1 MKKILITGG
10 AGSIGKSLVDSL
22 IEKYQNPEIL
32 VIDNLSANNTE
43 LQKLKSVRFEC
54 LDIAN
59 VEKIRPLVQEFNPN
73 YVFHLAAHFANQN
86 SVDYPF
92 SDIDTNITGTVN
104 LLNACLGLA
113 HLKKVV
119 YASSSCVYGGDL
131 SFMKVDSNIFP
142 YETPYAINKY
152 VGEMYMKYFNVHYKM
167 PTVSVRIFNTY
178 GPGEMAGKYRNVIPN
193 FIEKALNNH
202 DLTITGDGSEQR
214 DFTYIED
221 TSQIL
226 LLASLYEG
234 DTYEVF
240 NGGSGIGL
248 PIKQLAQKII
258 EIANSNS
265 KLVLIPR
272 RDWDHVH
279 TRISDISYSL
289 DLLNYVP
296 KIGIDEGLIKTIEW
310 YKKQKNKL

>member
-1 MKKILITGG
+1 MIRIIITGG
-10 AGSIGKSLVDSL
+10 AGSIGKSLIQIL
-22 IEKYQNPEIL
+22 NQKYENLEIL

-43 LQKLKSVRFEC
+43 LQKLNSVRFEC

-59 VEKIRPLVQEFNPN
+59 VEKLRPLVQEFNPN
-73 YVFHLAAHFANQN
+73 FVFHLAAHFANQN
-86 SVDYPF
+86 SVDYPL
-92 SDIDTNITGTVN
+92 SDIDTNIIGTVN
-104 LLNACLGLA
+104 LLNACLGLTD
-113 HLKKVV
+113 LKKVV

-131 SFMKVDSNIFP
+131 SIMKVDSKIFP

-193 FIEKALNNH
+193 FIEKAIKNI

-214 DFTYIED
+214 DFTYIDD

-226 LLASLYEG
+226 LLASLF
-234 DTYEVF
+234 TNANYEVF

-258 EIANSNS
+258 EITNS
-265 KLVLIPR
+265 KSKLILKPR

-279 TRISDISYSL
+279 TRISDISHSL
-289 DLLNYVP
+289 DLLNYRA
-296 KIGIDEGLIKTIEW
+296 KIGIDEGLVKTIEW
-310 YKKQKNKL
+310 FKKQKNVL